1 MKLLSRRSLL
11 SDISKIENKLIVLF
25 LVFIICPYSVN
36 SFAQDIHCTTTGGN
50 YIVDFNTLTIPSG
63 VKAGYKS
70 EKITPNQGAGL
81 WELTCQQDSDADRD
95 VYVTFSTNE
104 SPVSGYTNVYP
115 TNVPGWGILYNFA
128 ANSGGGTCNIG
139 YDQHIENSKMNFTC
153 HLLAGDNLQTIFSLG
168 ASYQF
173 VKLAD
178 SAPGGAVNST
188 AVVSSSTSYNNQTG
202 SDSQQI
208 VYSGAANGAIIVP
221 GICTI
226 NSGSNLNVDF
236 GTILSGSFKTKGQMP
251 AGFTPKK
258 LSVPISCSDLDSGTK
273 LHLSLE
279 GTAASDTSAIKTD
292 NADVGVS
299 ITDDS
304 GNIVIPNNGAIPF
317 EIDGDLNSQVS
328 FNTYPVNVTGNTP
341 AEGVFHAQA
350 YLVVNFD

>member
-25 LVFIICPYSVN
+25 LVFIIFPYSVN
-36 SFAQDIHCTTTGGN
+36 SFAYDIHCSTTGGN
-50 YIVDFNTLTIPSG
+50 YIVDFNTLNIPSG
-63 VKAGYKS
+63 VKAGYES

-81 WELTCQQDSDADRD
+81 WSLTCTRDPQADRD
-95 VYVTFSTNE
+95 IYVTFSTNE

-115 TNVPGWGILYNFA
+115 TNIPGWGILYNFA
-128 ANSGGGTCNIG
+128 ANSGGDNCDIG
-139 YDQHIENSKMNFTC
+139 YDQHLENTKLNFKC
-153 HLLAGDNLQTIFSLG
+153 HLLHGDDQSTMFSLG

-208 VYSGAANGAIIVP
+208 VYSGAANGTIIVP
-221 GICTI
+221 GVCTI
-226 NSGSNLNVDF
+226 NSGSNLNIDF
-236 GTILSGSFKTKGQMP
+236 GTFLSGSFKNKGQMP
-251 AGFTPKK
+251 DGFTPKK
-258 LSVPISCSDLDSGTK
+258 LSVPISCSDLESGTK

-279 GTAASDTSAIKTD
+279 GNAASDTSAIKTD

-304 GNIVIPNNGAIPF
+304 GNVVSPNNGVIPF
-317 EIDGDLNSQVS
+317 EINGDLDSQVS